1 VTSIFRFGHK
11 VRGFNFQD
19 YSREYNVHFLHDP
32 RANRYQ
38 ELVDNMRRNMAR
50 RPTWDKAD
58 ELTVNG
64 PVPLARNNIPDRVR
78 RIDPLNRHH
87 LAQPEQAPPPP
98 REGEDRPVYQMQPPP
113 VYEAPPPQEDG
124 PPHEDDMEDSPLVID
139 EDELVAAWEA
149 EEYEDTY

>member
-1 VTSIFRFGHK
+1 L
-11 VRGFNFQD
+11 RGFNFQD
-19 YSREYNVHFLHDP
+19 VSREYNVHFLDDP

-38 ELVDNMRRNMAR
+38 EMVDNMRLNMAR
-50 RPTWDKAD
+50 LPTFDKSD

-64 PVPLARNNIPDRVR
+64 PVPLPRNDIPPRVR
-78 RIDPLNRHH
+78 ADPLNRHH

-98 REGEDRPVYQMQPPP
+98 REGEDRPVYQMQPPA

-124 PPHEDDMEDSPLVID
+124 PPHENDLEDRPLVID
-139 EDELVAAWEA
+139 EDEMAAAWEA